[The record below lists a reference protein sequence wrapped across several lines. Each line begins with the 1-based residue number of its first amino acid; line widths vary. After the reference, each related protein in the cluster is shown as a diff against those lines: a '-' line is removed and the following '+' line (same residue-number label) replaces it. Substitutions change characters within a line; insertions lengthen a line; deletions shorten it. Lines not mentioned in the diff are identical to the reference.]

1 MQFAMQ
7 KINTNVRISM
17 QNVKIAM
24 ELNVCVKM
32 HITGM
37 QLHALHVCHFVV
49 KYTYI
54 L

>member
-1 MQFAMQ
+1 MQQ
-7 KINTNVRISM
+7 INTNAVISM

-49 KYTYI
+49 QYTYI

>member
-1 MQFAMQ
+1 MQ
-7 KINTNVRISM
+7 KINTNAVISM
-17 QNVKIAM
+17 QNAKIAIK
-24 ELNVCVKM
+24 LNVCVKM

-49 KYTYI
+49 HYTYI